1 MKIFGT
7 AILIAALHFG
17 AIANSINPLGEIERE
32 KPVPVRDAKTEARI
46 EVLQNRLKEINEMD
60 LKHLEKAE
68 KSEVK
73 KELREIRR
81 ELKAYNASGIYISIG
96 GLLIIVLL
104 LILLL

>member
-1 MKIFGT
+1 MF
-7 AILIAALHFG
+7 ILALNASVMAG
-17 AIANSINPLGEIERE
+17 SVSPPKNPVE
-32 KPVPVRDAKTEARI
+32 KRNIPARDAATEARI
-46 EVLQNRLKEINEMD
+46 ETLERRLHEIEKMD
-60 LKHLEKAE
+60 FSKLERAK

-81 ELKAYNASGIYISIG
+81 ELKAYNASGIYISLG